1 MNSVS
6 IPINIRK
13 VKVIVEQ
20 EAKKNNITV
29 VDYLNYMIAYE
40 KEKSSVEEDIK
51 IMWKEIQQVN
61 NGTLKLQTLD
71 SLIGELDD

>member
-71 SLIGELDD
+71 SLIDELDD